1 MTTARVWFEDLAA
14 LCQGLEQLRREAVPS
29 AERAAVP
36 EQVREPVSVMPV
48 EERTQ
53 LPT

>member
-1 MTTARVWFEDLAA
+1 MKTARVWFEDLAD
-14 LCQGLEQLRREAVPS
+14 LCQGLERLCREPVPS

-36 EQVREPVSVMPV
+36 EQVREPVAVMTV

-53 LPT
+53 LPA

>member
-1 MTTARVWFEDLAA
+1 MKTARVWFEDLAD
-14 LCQGLEQLRREAVPS
+14 LCQGLERLQREPVPS

-36 EQVREPVSVMPV
+36 EQVREPVAVMTV

-53 LPT
+53 LPA